1 MHPFLWSDDSFLNK
15 RFIFPCCIFT
25 EKLWKQVNSCV
36 RLSIFPCFLIHSFA
50 VDRVFSSGL
59 EVMNEFLLHHWQLKK
74 KKKLFKWIKS
84 SRWNLVSPSQSLH
97 AQRLHTGL
105 QEWGSSALGCEEQW
119 SQISSVWLIY
129 FPGSRNKYILSS
141 SGICYPRIRIQKR
154 ETRERNPS
162 GNIFT
167 PPRSSAKPSPSRV
180 KTVVY
185 FSVFFFFLFPLL
197 ECGSVVS
204 KPLQESILMMMMWKV
219 CDVVDNNH
227 NIFLHRKLDFEQW
240 FYWNINDSWLQPGW
254 GSVLE

>member
-1 MHPFLWSDDSFLNK
+1 MNSFFTTDS
-15 RFIFPCCIFT
+15 
-25 EKLWKQVNSCV
+25 S
-36 RLSIFPCFLIHSFA
+36 
-50 VDRVFSSGL
+50 
-59 EVMNEFLLHHWQLKK
+59 KK

-105 QEWGSSALGCEEQW
+105 QEWGSSTLGCEEQW

-185 FSVFFFFLFPLL
+185 FSVFCFFSFSSFGVRQ
-197 ECGSVVS
+197 CGQQASPRVYIDDDDVESV
-204 KPLQESILMMMMWKV
+204 W
-219 CDVVDNNH
+219 CC
-227 NIFLHRKLDFEQW
+227 W
-240 FYWNINDSWLQPGW
+240 
-254 GSVLE
+254 